1 MLVAAV
7 NQSRLPRLLL
17 LLLLRCLHRGA
28 PRSRN
33 DFRENI
39 SRVISHFPSGLQLPL
54 LVAESVPLDCLVVYM

>member
-1 MLVAAV
+1 MLLATV
-7 NQSRLPRLLL
+7 NQSRLPRLLLL

-39 SRVISHFPSGLQLPL
+39 SRGISHFPSGLALPR
-54 LVAESVPLDCLVVYM
+54 P